1 MKYILMKEIRYTSAA
16 ASDLRKYR
24 SVARRLV
31 AKLERYAQTGAGD
44 VTQLVGSP
52 ARRLRDG
59 DFRMIFV
66 ESETEI
72 LVTKIAP
79 RGQVYE

>member
-1 MKYILMKEIRYTSAA
+1 MKDIRYTSAA

-24 SVARRLV
+24 SLAKRLT

-44 VTQLVGSP
+44 VTQLVGSA
-52 ARRLRDG
+52 ARRLREG
-59 DFRMIFV
+59 DFRIIFV

-79 RGQVYE
+79 RGHIYE

>member
-1 MKYILMKEIRYTSAA
+1 MKEIRYTSAA

-24 SVARRLV
+24 SVAKRLM
-31 AKLERYAQTGAGD
+31 AKLERCGQTGAGD
-44 VTQLVGSP
+44 VTQLVGST
-52 ARRLRDG
+52 AKRLREE
-59 DFRMIFV
+59 DFLMIFV

-79 RGQVYE
+79 RGQIYE

>member
-1 MKYILMKEIRYTSAA
+1 MKEIRYTSAA
-16 ASDLRKYR
+16 ASDLRQYR
-24 SVARRLV
+24 SVAKRLM
-31 AKLERYAQTGAGD
+31 AKLERYGQTGAGD
-44 VTQLVGSP
+44 VTQLVGST
-52 ARRLRDG
+52 AKRLRDG

-79 RGQVYE
+79 RGQIYE